1 MRILIVEDD
10 VDIAQSLQETLR
22 QEGYAADI
30 AGNLAQAWGV
40 LTSEPVDA
48 VLLDLGLPDGDGLTL
63 LARVRGLRPSQVV
76 RPEHDL
82 PMLIMTARD
91 AVPDRVVG
99 LDGGADDYLVKPFD
113 VQELLAR
120 LRLALRRTSGR
131 ASPLIEHGTLSVN
144 PASREVLLAG
154 RPVNLGVRE
163 YSLLVAMLQAKG
175 VVLDRARLEAAVYGF
190 GEELESN
197 AIEVHVH
204 HLRRKLGEGL
214 IRTVRGVGYFIARET
229 PP

>member
-10 VDIAQSLQETLR
+10 VDIAQGLQETLR

-63 LARVRGLRPSQVV
+63 LARVRGLRPGQVV

-131 ASPLIEHGTLSVN
+131 ASPLIEHGNLSVN

>member
-10 VDIAQSLQETLR
+10 VDIAQGLQETLR

-63 LARVRGLRPSQVV
+63 LARVRSLRPGQVV

-131 ASPLIEHGTLSVN
+131 ASPLIEHGKLSVN

-204 HLRRKLGEGL
+204 HLRRKLGESL

>member
-1 MRILIVEDD
+1 
-10 VDIAQSLQETLR
+10 
-22 QEGYAADI
+22 
-30 AGNLAQAWGV
+30 
-40 LTSEPVDA
+40 
-48 VLLDLGLPDGDGLTL
+48 
-63 LARVRGLRPSQVV
+63 
-76 RPEHDL
+76 
-82 PMLIMTARD
+82 MLIMTARD

-197 AIEVHVH
+197 AIEVHIH

>member
-10 VDIAQSLQETLR
+10 VDIAQGLQETLR

-63 LARVRGLRPSQVV
+63 LARVRSLRPGQVV

-131 ASPLIEHGTLSVN
+131 ASPLIEHGKLSVN